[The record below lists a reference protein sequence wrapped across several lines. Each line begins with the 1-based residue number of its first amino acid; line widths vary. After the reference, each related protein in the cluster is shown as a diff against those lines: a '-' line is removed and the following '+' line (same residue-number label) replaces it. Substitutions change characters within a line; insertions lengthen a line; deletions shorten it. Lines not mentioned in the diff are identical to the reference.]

1 MSETITFID
10 NIGRNV
16 IGTLVEKT
24 DTVLK
29 VKNPSVINIA
39 QAENGQLQVQIIPLF
54 LAEFLDESVRADGT
68 VWSYN
73 AATVTVADPF
83 KIDARLVEQY
93 NRISSGAF
101 AQPPQPQ
108 QQVPDSVVKLFDE

>member
-29 VKNPSVINIA
+29 IKNPAVINIA

-54 LAEFLDESVRADGT
+54 LAEFLAESVRAEGT
-68 VWSYN
+68 VWAYN
-73 AATVTVADPF
+73 SANVTVADPF
-83 KIDARLVEQY
+83 EIDARLVEQY
-93 NRISSGAF
+93 ARISSGAF
-101 AQPPQPQ
+101 AGGAQPQ